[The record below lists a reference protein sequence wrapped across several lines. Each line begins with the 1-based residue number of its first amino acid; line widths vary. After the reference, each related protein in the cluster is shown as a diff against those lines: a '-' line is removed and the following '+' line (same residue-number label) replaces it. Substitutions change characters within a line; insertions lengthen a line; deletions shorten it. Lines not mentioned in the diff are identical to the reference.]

1 MGLDADGVQ
10 RALGLAGTQAAGL
23 NTFFESGDMTKSIH
37 PGKAAL
43 NGILSAQMAALGA
56 TSPPGILEHPKG
68 YLAAFSLEPKA
79 AALTAGLGT
88 EWEILQN
95 GFKYFPSILASH
107 SPIQATLAIVAK
119 HKPDPKRI
127 VSITN
132 ETYDTVKSHFSNKDV
147 TTLMGA
153 RVSVPYCIA
162 AAAVDGELTQRQF
175 AAGRVHDALIR
186 QVLARTEV
194 VPDAEL
200 NKLYPA
206 KFPARVTI
214 TLDDGTKLTE
224 TVLLPKGD
232 PGAPLSDDELEAK
245 YRDNAEPLLG
255 KAGAMA
261 LRDAIWRL
269 DDAPDVAALVRAM
282 IPG

>member
-1 MGLDADGVQ
+1 
-10 RALGLAGTQAAGL
+10 
-23 NTFFESGDMTKSIH
+23 
-37 PGKAAL
+37 
-43 NGILSAQMAALGA
+43 
-56 TSPPGILEHPKG
+56 
-68 YLAAFSLEPKA
+68 
-79 AALTAGLGT
+79 
-88 EWEILQN
+88 
-95 GFKYFPSILASH
+95 
-107 SPIQATLAIVAK
+107 
-119 HKPDPKRI
+119 
-127 VSITN
+127 
-132 ETYDTVKSHFSNKDV
+132 
-147 TTLMGA
+147 
-153 RVSVPYCIA
+153 
-162 AAAVDGELTQRQF
+162 
-175 AAGRVHDALIR
+175 LIR

-269 DDAPDVAALVRAM
+269 DGAPDMAELVRYM
-282 IPG
+282 RPS